1 MTILFELPLGPLER
15 AFIASLQRL
24 EPDTPEAVLLAAA
37 LCCEAL
43 ASGDVCLPLQRFA
56 GKRPWPE
63 VDLSLPALATW
74 RAQLEASPLIG
85 TSDDYAPL
93 ILVGDRLYLARYQ
106 AYEEQLAE
114 QLLTRAADAP
124 DVDEAQLSDS
134 LARLFAFN
142 QQSPDWQR
150 LAAAQAVRRRLAVIS
165 GGPGTGKTTT
175 VGMLGS
181 ILRAAGED
189 ALEVGNIG
197 TPITRAI
204 DSEATVFAV
213 ELSSFQLAT
222 TFTVSPEASVCLNVD
237 EDHIDWHGSVEA
249 YAAAK
254 ARVYHNTRVA
264 CVYPAADPLVEHMVE
279 EADVVEGARAIG
291 TTLGVPAVSQ
301 VGLVEATIVDRA
313 FLPTRHKEAL
323 HLADLAE
330 LRHITGD
337 QPSPAVVSDALAAS
351 ALARAH
357 GVSPEHVA
365 EGLRAFHPAP
375 PRRAIGAEVADL
387 TWIDDSK
394 ATNAHAAAASL
405 SGIRP
410 GTAIWVAGGDAKGQD
425 FHELV
430 RDVAPLLRGVVL
442 IGADR
447 TVLRDLLAAE
457 APQVPVVEVEAH
469 PDWMFSLVNEAVG
482 LSRPGDTVGL
492 APACAS
498 WDQFDNY
505 GQRGDA
511 FADAVH
517 RLGATWG
524 H

>member
-1 MTILFELPLGPLER
+1 MSRGHHVIAFDQRPQVAPSDPELADVDLR
-15 AFIASLQRL
+15 VI
-24 EPDTPEAVLLAAA
+24 PDDEELARAVLAESPGLVVLSPGIAPHTAVWRGVAAA
-37 LCCEAL
+37 GIPLWGEVEL
-43 ASGDVCLPLQRFA
+43 AWHLQEEGPHA
-56 GKRPWPE
+56 GRPWLT
-63 VDLSLPALATW
+63 VT
-74 RAQLEASPLIG
+74 G
-85 TSDDYAPL
+85 T
-93 ILVGDRLYLARYQ
+93 
-106 AYEEQLAE
+106 
-114 QLLTRAADAP
+114 
-124 DVDEAQLSDS
+124 
-134 LARLFAFN
+134 N
-142 QQSPDWQR
+142 
-150 LAAAQAVRRRLAVIS
+150 
-165 GGPGTGKTTT
+165 GKTTT
-175 VGMLGS
+175 VGMLGA

-204 DSEATVFAV
+204 DSDATVFAV

-222 TFTVSPEASVCLNVD
+222 TSSVCPEASVCLNVD
-237 EDHIDWHGSVEA
+237 EDHIDWHGSAQA

-254 ARVYHNTRVA
+254 ARVYHNTRIA
-264 CVYPAADPLVEHMVE
+264 CVYPAADALVERMVE
-279 EADVVEGARAIG
+279 EADVIEGARAIG
-291 TTLGVPAVSQ
+291 TTLGVPAISQ
-301 VGLVEATIVDRA
+301 VGLVEGTIVDRA

-323 HLADLAE
+323 HLADLAD

-357 GVSPEHVA
+357 GVAPEHVA
-365 EGLRAFHPAP
+365 EGLLAFHPAAH
-375 PRRAIGAEVADL
+375 RRAIIGEVADL

-405 SGIRP
+405 AGIRP

-430 RDVAPLLRGVVL
+430 RSVAPGLRGVVL

-447 TVLRDLLAAE
+447 TELRDVLASE
-457 APQVPVVEVEAH
+457 APAVPVVEVDGH
-469 PDWMFSLVNEAVG
+469 PDWMFSVVNEAVG
-482 LSRPGDTVGL
+482 LSRPGDTVVL

-511 FADAVH
+511 FVDAVH
-517 RLGATWG
+517 RLNAQWG
-524 H
+524 PRP